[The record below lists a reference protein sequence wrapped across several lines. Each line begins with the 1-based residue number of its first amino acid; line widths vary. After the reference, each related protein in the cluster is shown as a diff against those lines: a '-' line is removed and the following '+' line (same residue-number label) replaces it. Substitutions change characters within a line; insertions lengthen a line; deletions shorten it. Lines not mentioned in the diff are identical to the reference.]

1 MSAYDELCNLLNYYR
16 DRYEKAV
23 ALNIDINSKYYD
35 VYYEVRRRYRALQ
48 IFVNMIYGL
57 QYSYNEKEYVMSNI
71 YRILYELDIIDKST
85 GKVKVIKGYPLE
97 FKGVYNNAKDT
108 MVTFIYLDTHK
119 NIPKTEQDS
128 LLTDALSKLMLFYLA
143 TREVLYKAQDKESA

>member
-1 MSAYDELCNLLNYYR
+1 MSAYDEVCRLLNHYKG
-16 DRYEKAV
+16 RYEKAV
-23 ALNIDINSKYYD
+23 EIKIDSSSKYYD
-35 VYYEVRRRYRALQ
+35 TYCEVKRRYRALQ

-85 GKVKVIKGYPLE
+85 DTIISLKEYPQE
-97 FKGVYNNAKDT
+97 FKEVYNNAKST
-108 MVTFIYLDTHK
+108 MVTFNYLDTHK

>member
-16 DRYEKAV
+16 GRYEKAV

-71 YRILYELDIIDKST
+71 YRILYELDIIDETT
-85 GKVKVIKGYPLE
+85 GTIRSLKEYPQE
-97 FKGVYNNAKDT
+97 FKEVYNNAKNT
-108 MVTFIYLDTHK
+108 MVTFNYLDSHK
-119 NIPKTEQDS
+119 DITKTEQDS
-128 LLTDALSKLMLFYLA
+128 LLAEALSTLMLFYLA
-143 TREVLYKAQDKESA
+143 TREVVHKQQLSKGA